1 MRNCKYKRKRK
12 NQRGG
17 DYGAILPEVKAQ
29 PSMEQKL
36 MEVNNSNQARNE
48 IQTEMNKQTGGSK
61 GIVLNVSPAA
71 SNEAIETQM
80 GSSATLVQAFEDG
93 KYDTG
98 GGRRRRRRRK
108 SRRRT
113 KRKTRRRTKRRKR
126 RRTKRRTRRR
136 KR

>member
-17 DYGAILPEVKAQ
+17 DYGATLPEVKAQ

-36 MEVNNSNQARNE
+36 MEVNGGNKLRNE

-61 GIVLNVSPAA
+61 GVVLNVSPAA
-71 SNEAIETQM
+71 SDAAIKTQM
-80 GSSATLVQAFEDG
+80 GSSATLLQAFENG
-93 KYDTG
+93 RYDTG
-98 GGRRRRRRRK
+98 GGKKRRRRRK

-113 KRKTRRRTKRRKR
+113 KRKTRRRTKRRKSR
-126 RRTKRRTRRR
+126 RRTRRK